1 MCFKKYCLIFAV
13 ITLSFQFAYAKN
25 VTLEEGF
32 AQIANEI
39 STNPNISKNATMA
52 VIGFQESTRKQRLFL
67 SSIIEEDLTV
77 YLIEKRPGKVIAKNH
92 IDTVLGEL
100 KLTRDDI
107 FDGKNRKQFGKLVSA
122 DLLVSGTYYINKK
135 DLIVNVTVIDI
146 ENGLAY
152 YSKSIKIKISEI
164 SPNLLQYEY
173 KNKQNNQ

>member
-1 MCFKKYCLIFAV
+1 MRFKKLCLIFA
-13 ITLSFQFAYAKN
+13 ITTLSFQFAYAKN

-32 AQIANEI
+32 SQIADEI
-39 STNPNISKNATMA
+39 STDQNISKNANMA

-67 SSIIEEDLTV
+67 SSIIEDDLTV
-77 YLIEKRPGKVIAKNH
+77 YLIAKRPGKVIAKNH
-92 IDTVLGEL
+92 IDTVLSEL

-135 DLIVNVTVIDI
+135 DLIVNVTVISI
-146 ENGLAY
+146 ESGLAY
-152 YSKSIKIKISEI
+152 YSKSIKIKVSEI